1 MFTGFAWNPVGVA
14 FVDTRFADFA
24 RVIGTYGVSG
34 ATLLFSGM
42 IMLLVAEPRRKRLIW
57 VGVALAGAVMI
68 AHFTRGEPL
77 AAPALPVRIVQP
89 NLGQQDKWREG
100 LEERH
105 FARLRRLSGP
115 AGGDALPFVWPRAAG
130 PPHPPDGRTTP
141 HPRRP

>member
-77 AAPALPVRIVQP
+77 AAPDLPVRIVQP
-89 NLGQQDKWREG
+89 NIGQRS
-100 LEERH
+100 EERRVGKECVSTCRSRWSPYH
-105 FARLRRLSGP
+105 
-115 AGGDALPFVWPRAAG
+115 
-130 PPHPPDGRTTP
+130 
-141 HPRRP
+141 

>member
-14 FVDTRFADFA
+14 FVDTRFVDFA

-77 AAPALPVRIVQP
+77 AAPDRPGRILKP
-89 NLGQQDKWREG
+89 HTGKPDKCR
-100 LEERH
+100 
-105 FARLRRLSGP
+105 
-115 AGGDALPFVWPRAAG
+115 
-130 PPHPPDGRTTP
+130 GR
-141 HPRRP
+141 